1 MMNNLLYQ
9 QDVISIAE
17 LSRAQLELVVATAM
31 RLKQSP
37 RNDLLQGRLIASCFF
52 EPSTRT
58 RLSFETAVQRLGGRV
73 IGFSD
78 AGSTSVKKGETL
90 ADTARIIS
98 SYADAIVMRHHKDG
112 AARLVSHF
120 SSVPVIN
127 AGDGTNQHPSQT
139 LLDLVSI
146 FETQGTLENL
156 KIALVGDLKYGRT
169 VHSLA
174 QALSRFGCS
183 FYFISPPSLAMPAYI
198 CEELDEAGAHYEVLP
213 SLEAAIEIVD
223 ILYMTRVQRERFDEQ
238 EFLKIQ
244 GKFNLNAAML
254 AAAKANLKIL
264 HPLPRVDEIAPDV
277 DGTPYAYYFQ
287 QAQNGMYARQAIL
300 SLVLNENV

>member
-1 MMNNLLYQ
+1 MANSLYQ
-9 QDVISIAE
+9 KHIISVADLSKDE
-17 LSRAQLELVVATAM
+17 LEWVVKTALS
-31 RLKQSP
+31 LKQNP
-37 RNDLLQGRLIASCFF
+37 RNDLLANKLIATCFF

-73 IGFSD
+73 IGFAD
-78 AGSTSVKKGETL
+78 GANTSAKKGETL

-98 SYADAIVMRHHKDG
+98 GYADAIVMRHNKDG
-112 AARLVSHF
+112 AARVMSEF
-120 SSVPVIN
+120 SAVPVIN

-146 FETQGTLENL
+146 YETQGTLTGL
-156 KIALVGDLKYGRT
+156 KIALAGDLKYGRT

-174 QALSRFGCS
+174 QALSQWGCE
-183 FYFISPPSLAMPAYI
+183 FYFISPAQLAMPDYI
-198 CEELDEAGAHYEVLP
+198 CEELDDAGAKYHVLT
-213 SLEAAIEIVD
+213 SLEAAIEEVD

-254 AAAKANLKIL
+254 ANAKDNLRIM
-264 HPLPRVDEIAPDV
+264 HPLPRVDEIANDV
-277 DGTPYAYYFQ
+277 DATPQAFYFE
-287 QAQNGMYARQAIL
+287 QAKNGVFARQAL
-300 SLVLNENV
+300 LALVLNPEL